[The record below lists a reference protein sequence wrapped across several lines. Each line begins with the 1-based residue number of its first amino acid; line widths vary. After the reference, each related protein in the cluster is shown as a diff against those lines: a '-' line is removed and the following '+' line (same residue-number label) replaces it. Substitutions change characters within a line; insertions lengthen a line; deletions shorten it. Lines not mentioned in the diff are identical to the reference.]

1 MARTKKTNVGLMARL
16 PADLHKRLAA
26 SAKANRVSLNAEMI
40 DRLERSFG
48 FFGHMTLCAG
58 NNWSTVQLH
67 RDELLIGVGGGSP
80 EELAVLK
87 FTENVD
93 AFKEHFGVKK

>member
-1 MARTKKTNVGLMARL
+1 M
-16 PADLHKRLAA
+16 
-26 SAKANRVSLNAEMI
+26 
-40 DRLERSFG
+40 
-48 FFGHMTLCAG
+48 
-58 NNWSTVQLH
+58 QLH

>member
-1 MARTKKTNVGLMARL
+1 MAKSSKPVAFQVRL
-16 PADLHKRLAA
+16 PAELHKRLEA
-26 SAKANRVSLNAEMI
+26 SAKTNGASLNSEII
-40 DRLERSFG
+40 DRLERTFG

-67 RDELLIGVGGGSP
+67 RDELLVGVGGGSP
-80 EELAVLK
+80 EDIAVLK
-87 FTENVD
+87 FTDNLE